1 MSKWMRAAL
10 IRAIRTWA
18 QTALATIGYGAV
30 RIGDVDW
37 VLVVSAATLAA
48 IISMLMS
55 IAGLPEVD
63 DTPEIQQGYNIDY
76 DELLEDAEVVT
87 DDYDC
92 PNQEAEQ

>member
-37 VLVVSAATLAA
+37 LLVVSAATLAA

-63 DTPEIQQGYNIDY
+63 NDEIQQGYNIDW
-76 DELLEDAEVVT
+76 DELMEDAEVVD

-92 PNQEAEQ
+92 QN

>member
-48 IISMLMS
+48 IISILMS

-63 DTPEIQQGYNIDY
+63 NDEIQQGYNIDW
-76 DELLEDAEVVT
+76 DELFDEAEVVD